1 MGGEPAEAFQRTWSF
16 RFSTQ
21 RPSLVPIMRQLKNAK
36 WKSYLSHT
44 PDCLNLLIS
53 CLPVHGHFLG
63 SFPAPASLC
72 PGGFAIHA
80 ASLSLGLPLIQCF
93 SCSILPERVVLACVV
108 CWPALPNAQ
117 LFKHTY
123 KCMNVYCMQVTSAN
137 KFGWCFEIVL
147 LFCGCM
153 KSVHYRVLFI
163 ILTRVK
169 TPLTETVKHPNTFF
183 WNFEL

>member
-1 MGGEPAEAFQRTWSF
+1 MGGGGVGESAEAFQRTWSF

-72 PGGFAIHA
+72 PGGFEIHA
-80 ASLSLGLPLIQCF
+80 ASLSLNLPLIQCSLF
-93 SCSILPERVVLACVV
+93 ICQKVFFFFFFLALSIDQHYQTL
-108 CWPALPNAQ
+108 N
-117 LFKHTY
+117 
-123 KCMNVYCMQVTSAN
+123 SAN
-137 KFGWCFEIVL
+137 TSKNIL
-147 LFCGCM
+147 LHASGISKQIM
-153 KSVHYRVLFI
+153 NL
-163 ILTRVK
+163 L
-169 TPLTETVKHPNTFF
+169 
-183 WNFEL
+183 WNYDDF

>member
-1 MGGEPAEAFQRTWSF
+1 MGESAEAFQRTWSF

-72 PGGFAIHA
+72 PGGFEIHA
-80 ASLSLGLPLIQCF
+80 ASLSLNLPLIQCSLF
-93 SCSILPERVVLACVV
+93 ICQKVFFFFFFLLCLLTSIT
-108 CWPALPNAQ
+108 
-117 LFKHTY
+117 KHSIQQTHL
-123 KCMNVYCMQVTSAN
+123 KMFYCMQVASAN
-137 KFGWCFEIVL
+137 K
-147 LFCGCM
+147 
-153 KSVHYRVLFI
+153 
-163 ILTRVK
+163 
-169 TPLTETVKHPNTFF
+169 
-183 WNFEL
+183 

>member
-80 ASLSLGLPLIQCF
+80 ASFSLNLPLIQC
-93 SCSILPERVVLACVV
+93 
-108 CWPALPNAQ
+108 Q
-117 LFKHTY
+117 LFYIARLSCFGLRCLLTSFT
-123 KCMNVYCMQVTSAN
+123 KCSTQQAHLKMYEC
-137 KFGWCFEIVL
+137 
-147 LFCGCM
+147 LFHASGIS
-153 KSVHYRVLFI
+153 KQIWKVF
-163 ILTRVK
+163 
-169 TPLTETVKHPNTFF
+169 
-183 WNFEL
+183 

>member
-1 MGGEPAEAFQRTWSF
+1 MGESAEAFQRTWSF

-80 ASLSLGLPLIQCF
+80 ASLSLNLPLIQCSLF
-93 SCSILPERVVLACVV
+93 CVCQKALFWLALSVDQHYQT
-108 CWPALPNAQ
+108 LN
-117 LFKHTY
+117 
-123 KCMNVYCMQVTSAN
+123 SAN
-137 KFGWCFEIVL
+137 
-147 LFCGCM
+147 
-153 KSVHYRVLFI
+153 
-163 ILTRVK
+163 T
-169 TPLTETVKHPNTFF
+169 
-183 WNFEL
+183 

>member
-1 MGGEPAEAFQRTWSF
+1 MGESAEAFQRTWSF

-72 PGGFAIHA
+72 PGGFEIHA
-80 ASLSLGLPLIQCF
+80 ASLSLNLPLIQCSLFFIWQKVFCFF
-93 SCSILPERVVLACVV
+93 SCFVYS
-108 CWPALPNAQ
+108 PALPNTQ
-117 LFKHTY
+117 FSKRIL
-123 KCMNVYCMQVTSAN
+123 KCFIACKWHQQTNNEPV
-137 KFGWCFEIVL
+137 
-147 LFCGCM
+147 M
-153 KSVHYRVLFI
+153 KL
-163 ILTRVK
+163 
-169 TPLTETVKHPNTFF
+169 
-183 WNFEL
+183 

>member
-1 MGGEPAEAFQRTWSF
+1 MGGVGGEPAEAFQRTWSF

-72 PGGFAIHA
+72 PGGF
-80 ASLSLGLPLIQCF
+80 CY
-93 SCSILPERVVLACVV
+93 SCSISFSRSSFDSVLAVLYCQRELF
-108 CWPALPNAQ
+108 WLALSVDQHYQMLNSASTP
-117 LFKHTY
+117 K
-123 KCMNVYCMQVTSAN
+123 NVWMFIACKWHQQTN
-137 KFGWCFEIVL
+137 LEGVL
-147 LFCGCM
+147 KL
-153 KSVHYRVLFI
+153 
-163 ILTRVK
+163 
-169 TPLTETVKHPNTFF
+169 
-183 WNFEL
+183 W